1 MRRALAGLIALLT
14 IASVLPASA
23 QRARGATGPDPCTL
37 FTKAELQQLTGHS
50 DVMKFPNMPDQL
62 PSGGRVCTIDGGG
75 RGAQA
80 LEIELIIYSRM
91 PGTHPT
97 LAKGAE
103 AVTGVGEY
111 ADYQQSPGNGAA
123 YGQKGAWALHVGV
136 QSGDSAQNIR
146 TSALALLKAGV
157 AKLP

>member
-1 MRRALAGLIALLT
+1 MRRALAGLIPLLT

-23 QRARGATGPDPCTL
+23 QRARGAAGPDPCAL
-37 FTKAELQQLTGHS
+37 FTKAELQQLTGHQ
-50 DVMKFPNMPDQL
+50 DVMKSPNIPQQL
-62 PSGGRVCTIDGGG
+62 PNGSRVCTIDGGG

-80 LEIELIIYSRM
+80 LDIELIIYSRT

-97 LAKGAE
+97 VPKGGE
-103 AVTGVGEY
+103 AVSGVGEY

-123 YGQKGAWALHVGV
+123 YAQKGGWALRVGV
-136 QSGDSAQNIR
+136 QSGDTAQNIR